1 MVKSTPSIDFSSYIK
16 TSNGTEDL
24 SSEIGTKLSQ
34 SGFLIIENLGINQK
48 YLENLFKASKA
59 FFDMNEEEK
68 NQFAYSSAES
78 NFGYQAIN
86 SERLNSGSHPDL
98 KETLTL
104 RNPGQYPVENF
115 PSAEFRQA
123 LLLFYLDVL
132 EASRKIFFCIENYL
146 GITKGFFNSLH
157 TGENITIRLLHYPN
171 NSEPLNNQF
180 GAGAHTDYGAITL
193 LFSEGIGGLEIFIDN
208 EWIQLNSNIDE
219 VIINTGDLM
228 EIWTDGH
235 FPSAL
240 HRVTTSPGRS
250 RRFSI
255 AVFLDPD
262 SDVVVESFNHSRCDD
277 ENSNYETVLVSE
289 FLSRRISDSHK

>member
-1 MVKSTPSIDFSSYIK
+1 MTKHISSINFAYYGKSPND
-16 TSNGTEDL
+16 TENL
-24 SSEIGTKLSQ
+24 CKEIGIKLSQ
-34 SGFLIIENLGINQK
+34 SGFLLVENLGIK
-48 YLENLFKASKA
+48 KSYLENLFKASKV
-59 FFDMNEEEK
+59 FFDMDEEEK
-68 NQFAYSSAES
+68 NQFSYSSAKS

-104 RNPGQYPVENF
+104 RNPGQYPVKNF

-193 LFSEGIGGLEIFIDN
+193 LFSEGIGGLEIFINN

-228 EIWTDGH
+228 EIWTNGH

-240 HRVTTSPGRS
+240 HRVTTSSGRS

-262 SDVVVESFNHSRCDD
+262 SDVVVESLNHSRCDGA
-277 ENSNYETVLVSE
+277 NSDYETVLVSE
-289 FLSRRISDSHK
+289 FLNRRISDSHK

>member
-1 MVKSTPSIDFSSYIK
+1 MQRGWNQTFKVRFSIGRKLGHKKS
-16 TSNGTEDL
+16 
-24 SSEIGTKLSQ
+24 
-34 SGFLIIENLGINQK
+34 
-48 YLENLFKASKA
+48 YLENLFKTSKD
-59 FFDMNEEEK
+59 FFDMDEVEK
-68 NQFAYSSAES
+68 NQFAYSSAKN

-104 RNPGQYPVENF
+104 RNPGLYPFEYF
-115 PSAEFRQA
+115 PSPEFRQT
-123 LLLFYLDVL
+123 LLLFYSDVL
-132 EASRKIFFCIENYL
+132 EASKKIFFCIENYL
-146 GITKGFFNSLH
+146 GITKGFFNNLH

-171 NSEPLNNQF
+171 NSDPLNNQF

-208 EWIQLNSNIDE
+208 EWIQLNSNIDD

-228 EIWTDGH
+228 EIWTNGH

-240 HRVTTSPGRS
+240 HRVTTSSGRS

-262 SDVVVESFNHSRCDD
+262 SDVVVESLNHSRCDGA
-277 ENSNYETVLVSE
+277 NSDYETVLVSE
-289 FLSRRISDSHK
+289 FLNRRISDSHK